1 MPYINI
7 VAATSENTVVTEYE
21 PVKARSDF
29 YQSEDALE
37 NEFIRLLC
45 EQGYEHLY
53 IRSEADLILNLR
65 KKLEELNNY
74 QFPDR
79 EWDAFFKNV
88 IANTNEHIS

>member
-37 NEFIRLLC
+37 NEFVRLLC

-65 KKLEELNNY
+65 KN
-74 QFPDR
+74 
-79 EWDAFFKNV
+79 
-88 IANTNEHIS
+88 